1 MGDRI
6 REHRIKAGLSQD
18 ALAEL
23 VGVSRQAVTKWESG
37 ASSPTAANLFKLAEI
52 FGTTVD
58 LLMDKEKDEENK
70 IPESEK
76 DGRKI
81 SLSVTAAALTAA
93 VYIAAY
99 LAVQFCTAYFSE
111 SSLLSVITHP
121 SHSPYLWSWL
131 LTNRL
136 FWCIMAVSVFSALC
150 GKFRFS
156 AVNTAMFFFA
166 TALGEILGPYPAGA
180 PYGPQSLR
188 LGNMVRIVSAFD
200 SHGPFGRK
208 AENRRS
214 SPLVSQKPYVAA
226 DFGLYMHRRGN
237 FHFAG
242 KTVFLKLQ
250 KNKPIGLVFY
260 CLRISFISS
269 V

>member
-6 REHRIKAGLSQD
+6 REHRIRAGLSQD

-52 FGTTVD
+52 FGTTAD
-58 LLMDKEKDEENK
+58 LLIDKEKDEENK

-99 LAVQFCTAYFSE
+99 LAVQFCTADFSQ

-136 FWCIMAVSVFSALC
+136 FWWVMAVSVFSALC

-166 TALGEILGPYPAGA
+166 AALGEILGPYPAGA
-180 PYGPQSLR
+180 PYGHSHYGWAIWCVLY
-188 LGNMVRIVSAFD
+188 LISIAMGISAEKLKI
-200 SHGPFGRK
+200 G
-208 AENRRS
+208 E
-214 SPLVSQKPYVAA
+214 SPLLSIKNRIWLLISISACTAA
-226 DFGLYMHRRGN
+226 VIFILLAR
-237 FHFAG
+237 
-242 KTVFLKLQ
+242 
-250 KNKPIGLVFY
+250 P
-260 CLRISFISS
+260 SF
-269 V
+269 

>member
-6 REHRIKAGLSQD
+6 REHRIRARLSQD

-93 VYIAAY
+93 VYIAVY
-99 LAVQFCTAYFSE
+99 LAVQFCTADFSE

-136 FWCIMAVSVFSALC
+136 FWCVMAVSVFSALW
-150 GKFRFS
+150 GKIRFS
-156 AVNTAMFFFA
+156 AVNTAMFFLA
-166 TALGEILGPYPAGA
+166 AALGEILGPCPAGA
-180 PYGPQSLR
+180 PYGHSHYGWAIWCVLY
-188 LGNMVRIVSAFD
+188 LLSIVMGLSAEKLKIGD
-200 SHGPFGRK
+200 PPLSSRK
-208 AENRRS
+208 NRMWLLIS
-214 SPLVSQKPYVAA
+214 VFVCTAA
-226 DFGLYMHRRGN
+226 VIFILLAR
-237 FHFAG
+237 
-242 KTVFLKLQ
+242 
-250 KNKPIGLVFY
+250 P
-260 CLRISFISS
+260 SF
-269 V
+269 

>member
-6 REHRIKAGLSQD
+6 REHRIRAGLSQD

-93 VYIAAY
+93 VYIAVY

-136 FWCIMAVSVFSALC
+136 FWCVMAVSVFSALW
-150 GKFRFS
+150 GKIRFS
-156 AVNTAMFFFA
+156 AVNTAMFFLA
-166 TALGEILGPYPAGA
+166 VAIGEILGPYPAGA
-180 PYGPQSLR
+180 PYGHSHYGWAIWCVLY
-188 LGNMVRIVSAFD
+188 LLSIVMGLSAEKLKIGD
-200 SHGPFGRK
+200 PPLSSRK
-208 AENRRS
+208 NRMWLLIS
-214 SPLVSQKPYVAA
+214 VFVCTAA
-226 DFGLYMHRRGN
+226 VIFILLAR
-237 FHFAG
+237 
-242 KTVFLKLQ
+242 
-250 KNKPIGLVFY
+250 P
-260 CLRISFISS
+260 SF
-269 V
+269 

>member
-6 REHRIKAGLSQD
+6 REHRIRAGLSQD

-52 FGTTVD
+52 FGTTAD
-58 LLMDKEKDEENK
+58 LLTNKEKSEENK
-70 IPESEK
+70 ISDGEKEKK

-121 SHSPYLWSWL
+121 SHSLYLWSWL

-136 FWCIMAVSVFSALC
+136 FWCVMAVSVFSALW
-150 GKFRFS
+150 GKIRFS
-156 AVNTAMFFFA
+156 AVNTAMFFLA
-166 TALGEILGPYPAGA
+166 VVLGEILGPYPAGA
-180 PYGPQSLR
+180 PYGHSHYGWAIWCVLYLLSIVMGLSAEKLKIGESPLLSIK
-188 LGNMVRIVSAFD
+188 NRIWLLISVSACT
-200 SHGPFGRK
+200 
-208 AENRRS
+208 
-214 SPLVSQKPYVAA
+214 AA
-226 DFGLYMHRRGN
+226 VIFILLAR
-237 FHFAG
+237 
-242 KTVFLKLQ
+242 
-250 KNKPIGLVFY
+250 P
-260 CLRISFISS
+260 SF
-269 V
+269 

>member
-58 LLMDKEKDEENK
+58 LLTDKEKSEENK
-70 IPESEK
+70 ISDGEKEKK
-76 DGRKI
+76 DGRKM

-93 VYIAAY
+93 VYIAVY
-99 LAVQFCTAYFSE
+99 LAVQFCTADFSE

-121 SHSPYLWSWL
+121 SHSLYLWSWL

-156 AVNTAMFFFA
+156 AVNTAMFFLA
-166 TALGEILGPYPAGA
+166 VAIGEILGPCPAGA
-180 PYGPQSLR
+180 PYGHSHYGWAIWGALY
-188 LGNMVRIVSAFD
+188 LLSIVMGLSAEKLKIGD
-200 SHGPFGRK
+200 PPLSSRK
-208 AENRRS
+208 NRMWLLIS
-214 SPLVSQKPYVAA
+214 VSVCTAA
-226 DFGLYMHRRGN
+226 VIFILLAR
-237 FHFAG
+237 
-242 KTVFLKLQ
+242 
-250 KNKPIGLVFY
+250 P
-260 CLRISFISS
+260 SF
-269 V
+269 

>member
-58 LLMDKEKDEENK
+58 LLTDKEKSEENK
-70 IPESEK
+70 ISDGEKEKK
-76 DGRKI
+76 DGRKM

-93 VYIAAY
+93 VYIAVY

-150 GKFRFS
+150 GKIRFS

-166 TALGEILGPYPAGA
+166 AALGEILGPYPAGA
-180 PYGPQSLR
+180 PYGHSHYGWAIWCVLY
-188 LGNMVRIVSAFD
+188 LLSIVMGLSAEKLKIGD
-200 SHGPFGRK
+200 PPLSSRK
-208 AENRRS
+208 NRMWLLIS
-214 SPLVSQKPYVAA
+214 VSVCTAA
-226 DFGLYMHRRGN
+226 VIFILLAR
-237 FHFAG
+237 
-242 KTVFLKLQ
+242 
-250 KNKPIGLVFY
+250 P
-260 CLRISFISS
+260 SF
-269 V
+269 

>member
-6 REHRIKAGLSQD
+6 REHRIRAGLSQD

-52 FGTTVD
+52 FGTTAD
-58 LLMDKEKDEENK
+58 LLIDKEKAETEENK
-70 IPESEK
+70 ISDGEKDEK
-76 DGRKI
+76 DGRKM

-93 VYIAAY
+93 VYIAVY
-99 LAVQFCTAYFSE
+99 LAVQFCTADFSE

-150 GKFRFS
+150 GKIRFR
-156 AVNTAMFFFA
+156 
-166 TALGEILGPYPAGA
+166 
-180 PYGPQSLR
+180 R
-188 LGNMVRIVSAFD
+188 
-200 SHGPFGRK
+200 
-208 AENRRS
+208 
-214 SPLVSQKPYVAA
+214 
-226 DFGLYMHRRGN
+226 
-237 FHFAG
+237 
-242 KTVFLKLQ
+242 
-250 KNKPIGLVFY
+250 
-260 CLRISFISS
+260 
-269 V
+269 